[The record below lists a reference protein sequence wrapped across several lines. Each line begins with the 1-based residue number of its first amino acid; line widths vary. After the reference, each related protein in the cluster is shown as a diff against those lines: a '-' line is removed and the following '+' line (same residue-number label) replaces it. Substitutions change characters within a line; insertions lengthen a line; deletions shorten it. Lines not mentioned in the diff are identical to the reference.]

1 MAMSFSNISK
11 TVLFLSNNGVAT
23 SVKQTKIKQS
33 FYSSHMKS
41 LKLYSQFNSYR
52 QQFLLAH
59 QVRYLCS
66 DIPQFIKYLV
76 FYGIITALQIFVE
89 EELKLPI
96 LLFVITQKCYCCC
109 YSYLQLMALFTVTFI
124 KKKMQLLRVFFSQ
137 SKLMSLFVPAFTFS
151 KLIERCLRKS

>member
-23 SVKQTKIKQS
+23 FVKQTKIKHS
-33 FYSSHMKS
+33 FHSSHMKS
-41 LKLYSQFNSYR
+41 LKLYSHFNSYR
-52 QQFLLAH
+52 QQFLLPH

-76 FYGIITALQIFVE
+76 FYGIITALQIFLE

-96 LLFVITQKCYCCC
+96 LLLVITQKCYCCC
-109 YSYLQLMALFTVTFI
+109 YSYLELMALFTATFT
-124 KKKMQLLRVFFSQ
+124 KKMQLLGVFFHSQ
-137 SKLMSLFVPAFTFS
+137 NLCHFLFLSSLFQN
-151 KLIERCLRKS
+151 